1 MKKILSSIVFTFAAT
16 CLTASM
22 AMANATCTADAGQ
35 NVTSIGACDLG
46 GLTFSNFSVSGTPAP
61 PGTTV
66 FLSPVGTG
74 TSGGEV
80 DLGFQLATPWNGTT
94 ITASDT
100 ILMYTVTGP
109 GNIVGVDNTQSGG
122 SGVVIQEIV
131 CSVAFVNG
139 NCAPA
144 NQLANFSNPPTTSG
158 SFSAQSTIYILKD
171 ISQNGPNASI
181 SGFVNSHETSGVP
194 EPASLSMMGLGLLG
208 LGLMRRRRKV

>member
-1 MKKILSSIVFTFAAT
+1 
-16 CLTASM
+16 M
-22 AMANATCTADAGQ
+22 AMANATCTADEGQ

-46 GLTFSNFSVSGTPAP
+46 GLTFSNFTVSGTPNP

-66 FLSPVGTG
+66 FLSSVGTG
-74 TSGGEV
+74 TSAGEV
-80 DLGFQLATPWNGTT
+80 DLGFQLATPWNGTSV
-94 ITASDT
+94 TAADT

-109 GNIVGVDNTQSGG
+109 GNIVGVDNAQSGG
-122 SGVVIQEIV
+122 AGVVIQEIV

-139 NCAPA
+139 QCSAQ
-144 NQLANFSNPPTTSG
+144 NQLTNFSNPPNNSG

-181 SGFVNSHETSGVP
+181 SGFVNSHETSSVP

-208 LGLMRRRRKV
+208 LGLVGRRKRKV